1 MLMALDLE
9 RMAVLFVDDSPFIRS
24 LMISAL
30 KMLGVGQVIT
40 ASDGGDAIEKL
51 KLMKSDPI
59 RVGVN
64 SIDMIICNWDMSPV
78 DGPMLLRFVRR
89 HKESSDR
96 FLPFIFLTAYTE
108 RERIEEA
115 RELGANDVVSKPF
128 AIRTIGEKI
137 TQVIHKN
144 RQFVHTKD
152 YFGPDRRRQAMDIEI
167 AERRFFTDKS
177 PEVEV
182 IHG

>member
-1 MLMALDLE
+1 MALDLD

-24 LMISAL
+24 LMVSAL
-30 KMLGVGQVIT
+30 KMLGVGQVVT
-40 ASDGGDAIEKL
+40 ARDGGDAIEL
-51 KLMKSDPI
+51 LGLMKSEPM
-59 RVGVN
+59 RAGLSGV
-64 SIDMIICNWDMSPV
+64 DMIISNWDMSPV

-89 HKESSDR
+89 HKDSADR
-96 FLPFIFLTAYTE
+96 FVPFIFLTAYTE
-108 RERIEEA
+108 HERIEEA
-115 RELGANDVVSKPF
+115 RELGANDVISKPF

-137 TQVIHKN
+137 TQVIHKS

-152 YFGPDRRRQAMDIEI
+152 FFGPDRRRQNLSNTVS
-167 AERRFFTDKS
+167 ERRILTDKS

>member
-1 MLMALDLE
+1 MALDLE

-24 LMISAL
+24 LMLSAL
-30 KMLGVGQVIT
+30 KMLGVGHVIT
-40 ASDGGDAIEKL
+40 ARDGGDAIELLGKL
-51 KLMKSDPI
+51 KTDPVQ
-59 RVGVN
+59 VGVN
-64 SIDMIICNWDMSPV
+64 AIDMIICNWDMSPV

-89 HKESSDR
+89 HKDSQDR
-96 FLPFIFLTAYTE
+96 FIPFLFLTAYTE

-115 RELGANDVVSKPF
+115 RELGANDVISKPF

-137 TQVIHKN
+137 TQIIHKN

-152 YFGPDRRRQAMDIEI
+152 YFGPDRRRQIMDFDGDEK
-167 AERRFFTDKS
+167 RFLTDKS

>member
-1 MLMALDLE
+1 MALDLE

-24 LMISAL
+24 LMLSAL
-30 KMLGVGQVIT
+30 RMLGVGQVLT
-40 ASDGGDAIEKL
+40 ARDGGDAIEML
-51 KLMKSDPI
+51 KLVKTDPM
-59 RVGVN
+59 RAGV
-64 SIDMIICNWDMSPV
+64 SGVDMIISNWDMSPV

-89 HKESSDR
+89 HKDSIDR
-96 FLPFIFLTAYTE
+96 FVPFIFLTAYTE
-108 RERIEEA
+108 RERIAEA
-115 RELGANDVVSKPF
+115 RELGANDVISKPF

-152 YFGPDRRRQAMDIEI
+152 YFGPDRRRQQLALEI
-167 AERRFFTDKS
+167 TERRIWTDKS